1 VYSPDSLRSL
11 QLKLAS
17 MSVAEIMSGFRV
29 DTFNDRNIYPGGWTK
44 DMASY
49 VAQQLER
56 FLRKLRELVDSKL
69 GMMVIIL

>member
-1 VYSPDSLRSL
+1 M

-49 VAQQLER
+49 VALRLEC
-56 FLRKLRELVDSKL
+56 FQRKLKDLVDSEL